1 MYTILIISVLIVIL
15 VLVLSVFTT
24 SKAYQFKH
32 TVDPIES
39 NSEEGKPENET
50 KNLETNKKEL

>member
-39 NSEEGKPENET
+39 SEEGKTENET

>member
-32 TVDPIES
+32 TVDPIKS
-39 NSEEGKPENET
+39 SEEGKTENET